1 MKTIRVLLG
10 LTGLLT
16 LLAIAATP
24 AAAEFQANQPETTQ
38 GPYQLSVSSSAVF
51 TSGTA
56 EVKCDE
62 LRNGQ
67 WHIQTK
73 FTKIGKDAE
82 GATKITQDPTKTGA
96 HQQITGEFTKCI
108 ALGTLAATVNTS
120 CSLQVEQSK
129 SGFTGAVKS
138 QCIVT
143 IPAGQC
149 TIFIDPSTANAQLKN
164 VTVVNITGGKEDL
177 SEVNGITSTVTGAGC
192 AVGGITANKENK
204 FKAKGIAHSQ
214 KVI

>member
-1 MKTIRVLLG
+1 MKTTRVLLG
-10 LTGLLT
+10 LTGLVT
-16 LLAIAATP
+16 VLAIAAPP
-24 AAAEFQANQPETTQ
+24 AAAEFQASQSGTTQ
-38 GPYQLSVSSSAVF
+38 GPYQLSGRFIF
-51 TSGTA
+51 TTGTF
-56 EVKCDE
+56 ELTCDE

-138 QCIVT
+138 QCTIS
-143 IPAGQC
+143 IPAGIC
-149 TIFIDPSTANAQLKN
+149 TVFIDPSTANAQLKN
-164 VTVVNITGGKEDL
+164 VTVVNITGGKEDT
-177 SEVNGITSTVTGAGC
+177 SEVNGITSTVSGGGC
-192 AVGGITANKENK
+192 SVFGLVGNKENK
-204 FKAKGIAHSQ
+204 FKAFGIAHSQ

>member
-16 LLAIAATP
+16 ILAIATTP

-38 GPYQLSVSSSAVF
+38 GPYQIAGTPPVF

-56 EVKCDE
+56 EVKCAE

-108 ALGTLAATVNTS
+108 ALGTLAASVNTS
-120 CSLQVEQSK
+120 CSLQIEQSK
-129 SGFTGAVKS
+129 PSGFTGAVKS
-138 QCIVT
+138 QCIIS
-143 IPAGQC
+143 IPAGSC
-149 TIFIDPSTANAQLKN
+149 TIFIDPSTANAQLKTVN
-164 VTVVNITGGKEDL
+164 VINITGGKEDL
-177 SEVNGITSTVTGAGC
+177 SEVKGITSTVTGAGC

-204 FKAKGIAHSQ
+204 FIATGIAHSQ